1 MLQGLLKK
9 HENALHMDVKYETEK
24 CMYKGFN
31 IQDHPKR
38 QHREKKYHCNSCNY
52 KASKLRDLTCH
63 VVNKHPVSPV
73 KRQGESRMECLSI
86 KLYSDNGV
94 PYKCKKCS
102 YPTASPSNI
111 YKHDIKHRRTKWKTI
126 KRNI

>member
-1 MLQGLLKK
+1 
-9 HENALHMDVKYETEK
+9 MDVKYETEK

-52 KASKLRDLTCH
+52 KASKLTDLTCH

-102 YPTASPSNI
+102 YAATRKDDLNKRVKVQADSGGLRLGWVDLDLQCS
-111 YKHDIKHRRTKWKTI
+111 TI
-126 KRNI
+126 LLGQ